1 MFYYLRLWVWDK
13 TILKIRPI
21 NNSKCSNERKSHLS
35 QTLNHKLENLI
46 KLSEEG
52 TSKAKI
58 DQKLGLL
65 HQTLSKLLITKEKF
79 LKEMESATPVNT
91 WMLRKRNNLHC
102 WYRESFSDLGG
113 RSNQSEYSL
122 KPKPNQEQGPNSL
135 TSVKAERGKEAA
147 E

>member
-1 MFYYLRLWVWDK
+1 M
-13 TILKIRPI
+13 KIRPI

-91 WMLRKRNNLHC
+91 
-102 WYRESFSDLGG
+102 
-113 RSNQSEYSL
+113 
-122 KPKPNQEQGPNSL
+122 
-135 TSVKAERGKEAA
+135 
-147 E
+147 